1 MDTLYSRNSGLRNH
15 TWLMALPNAPFWFW
29 FTSDLNA
36 LGATTDLGPAQLLT
50 QECAGYAPIGIRL
63 YHRTAVNGNLMHV
76 RVAFL
81 GLDAFG
87 KRIEETIELRGDSRV
102 YSKGNVAFTG
112 QSFAR
117 LDRVRITKLA
127 ASANDQLQIGY
138 PLPIPQP
145 IPATPGAVTTYLG
158 QPGLGVGHVLQC
170 PHIEPEY
177 TVEPEAYAALVLDTA
192 GTDTLR
198 VAAGDRL
205 VVTDEQSI
213 VRWDFVAGAAVG
225 DQISL
230 GGITTADGLRDRIIT
245 TINAAADAGRLGGIF
260 AIHDSDDGGAGYGSV
275 RLRYGTDRTFI
286 ELFRWNAGN
295 PQIIKNGGAIGV
307 DWYPVR
313 EVCFDP
319 GGWDLLAPQGPINL
333 NGDQIELLEL
343 SAADRFQLRTGATAV
358 PAGFTAVTIGTTGGI
373 ENAESA
379 AALRTAINTLG
390 APNTTWKA
398 VLNDGTGQIGFSVR
412 MVNAP
417 GYAQLRENS
426 GSTRMST
433 TTFGGG
439 YVGRI
444 EGLRSHAQF
453 IDFSG
458 FCARAA
464 TGAFDATGALASE
477 QLLGFFAWDILRFRE
492 EPASGTDFSTW
503 ANRPSL
509 GGPRAAIANNAF
521 PAYPNLV
528 LLGTAMTCFLQ
539 TLQMPNELHRGHY
552 GLHEVRLGSREQ
564 SGKASSQRPGYRRP
578 NTAPNAVGHLRR
590 GATRRDIEGRPQ

>member
-1 MDTLYSRNSGLRNH
+1 METIYSRNSGLRNH

-36 LGATTDLGPAQLLT
+36 LGATTELGPAQLFT
-50 QECAGYAPIGIRL
+50 QECAGYAPIGVRL
-63 YHRTAVNGNLMHV
+63 FHRTATNGNLMHV
-76 RVAFL
+76 VVDFL

-87 KRIEETIELRGDSRV
+87 KRIEETLDVRGDSRV
-102 YSKGNVAFTG
+102 YGKGNVVFTG

-117 LDRVRITKLA
+117 LDRVRITKIA
-127 ASANDQLQIGY
+127 ASANDQLMIGY
-138 PLPIPQP
+138 PLPVPQP
-145 IPATPGAVTTYLG
+145 ISAAPGDLTTYAG

-170 PHIEPEY
+170 PHIEEEY
-177 TVEPEAYAALVLDTA
+177 TVEPESYAALILDVA

-230 GGITTADGLRDRIIT
+230 SGIATADQLRDRIIS

-260 AIHDSDDGGAGYGSV
+260 AIHDDDDGAAGFGSV

-295 PQIIKNGGAIGV
+295 PLLIKNGGALGV

-319 GGWDLLAPQGPINL
+319 GGWDIVLPQGAINL
-333 NGDQIELLEL
+333 NGDQIELLEGV
-343 SAADRFQLRTGATAV
+343 AADRFQLRTGATAV
-358 PAGFTAVTIGTTGGI
+358 PGGYTAVTIGTTAGI
-373 ENAESA
+373 QNAESA
-379 AALRTAINTLG
+379 ANLRTAINTLG

-398 VLNDGTGQIGFSVR
+398 VFNDATGQVGFSVR

-417 GYAQLRENS
+417 GWAQLKENS
-426 GSTRMST
+426 GSTRMAT
-433 TTFGGG
+433 TTYGGG

-453 IDFSG
+453 IEFTG
-458 FCARAA
+458 FCHRAA
-464 TGAFDATGALASE
+464 VGGFDVTGALAS
-477 QLLGFFAWDILRFRE
+477 QSAMGFFAWDILRFRE

-509 GGPRAAIANNAF
+509 GGPRGAIANNAF
-521 PAYPNLV
+521 PAYPNLL
-528 LLGTAMTCFLQ
+528 LLGSAMTCFLQ
-539 TLQMPNELHRGHY
+539 TLQMPGELHRGHY

-564 SGKASSQRPGYRRP
+564 SGKPGSQRPGYRRRSTGP
-578 NTAPNAVGHLRR
+578 DSRGHLRR